1 MKKNITRIYL
11 CYALRLFY
19 DFAQSSINK
28 SNQLKVFNGIYI
40 FTNKQKVIVQNNL
53 IDVEKHEYFATKILN
68 LATRYKN
75 LKIKNSL
82 KNYYSFPFAD
92 NYQASLRSVL
102 SFFDF
107 IFRSFELGDQNI
119 ILYINSFGDNIIDYY
134 FIKHLK
140 NEYNLRI
147 KFGNF
152 KRINP

>member
-1 MKKNITRIYL
+1 MNKNITRIYL
-11 CYALRLFY
+11 CYALRLFN

-40 FTNKQKVIVQNNL
+40 FTKKQKVIVQYNL
-53 IDVEKHEYFATKILN
+53 IDIEKHEYFATKILN
-68 LATRYKN
+68 LATRYKK

-107 IFRSFELGDQNI
+107 IFRSLNWE
-119 ILYINSFGDNIIDYY
+119 
-134 FIKHLK
+134 IKK
-140 NEYNLRI
+140 
-147 KFGNF
+147 
-152 KRINP
+152 